1 MHDLRRQP
9 LDIVTASR
17 LKDLRTLA
25 LAAQNLRQFV
35 PFKQL
40 HVITARTNFS
50 RFAKTLGADVRLMDE
65 DTLIPGMTLARL
77 RALNEP
83 GFPQGAGWY
92 FQQFLKFAF
101 AFQNIE
107 DDHYLIWDADTVPLR
122 PLEFFDEKNR
132 MIFTEATENHDA
144 YFETYKKLFR
154 HDPRREFSFI
164 SQHIIV
170 RKSIAREMLQAIE
183 KNLPGNENWA
193 WKIMRNLGGGGTNRF
208 SEYETLGHYVKN
220 IHPETAV
227 FRQLP
232 WSRDGV
238 RLASTRPSA
247 SDLKRL
253 AEKYHYIS
261 FEGNHGILR
270 RAAARLRKWLPLPK
284 RQN

>member
-9 LDIVTASR
+9 LDIVAASR
-17 LKDLRTLA
+17 LKDLHTLA
-25 LAAQNLRQFV
+25 LASQNLRQFV

-40 HVITARTNFS
+40 HVITARANFS
-50 RFAKTLGADVRLMDE
+50 RFAKTLGSDVGLVDE
-65 DTLIPGMTLARL
+65 DAMIPGMTLAQL
-77 RALNEP
+77 RALDEP

-92 FQQFLKFAF
+92 FQQFLKLAF
-101 AFQNIE
+101 AFQKTE

-122 PLEFFDEKNR
+122 PLEFFDDKNR
-132 MIFTEATENHDA
+132 MIFTQAAEYHPA
-144 YFETYKKLFR
+144 YFETCKKLFR
-154 HDPRREFSFI
+154 HDPQREFSFI

-170 RKSIAREMLQAIE
+170 RKSIAREMFLTIE
-183 KNLPGNENWA
+183 QNIPGPENWA
-193 WKIMRNLGGGGTNRF
+193 WKIMRNVRGEGTNRF

-220 IHPETAV
+220 IHPQAAV

-232 WSRDGV
+232 WSRDGS

-253 AEKYHYIS
+253 AEKYHYVS
-261 FEGNHGILR
+261 FEGNHGVLR
-270 RAAARLRKWLPLPK
+270 RAAARLRKWLPLPE

>member
-1 MHDLRRQP
+1 MENLRRQP

-17 LKDLRTLA
+17 LKDLHTLA
-25 LAAQNLRQFV
+25 LAAENLRRFV

-40 HVITARTNFS
+40 HVITARVNFP
-50 RFAKTLGADVRLMDE
+50 RFQKKLGPGVALVDE
-65 DTLIPGMTLARL
+65 DTLIPGMTLAQL
-77 RALNEP
+77 RALDEP

-101 AFQNIE
+101 AFQKME

-132 MIFTEATENHDA
+132 MLFTTATENHPA
-144 YFETYKKLFR
+144 YFQTYENLLR
-154 HDPRREFSFI
+154 QNPRREFSFI

-170 RKSIAREMLQAIE
+170 RKSILREMLQAVE
-183 KNLPGNENWA
+183 ENLPGQENWA
-193 WKIMRNLGGGGTNRF
+193 WKIMRHLGGHGTNRF

-220 IHPETAV
+220 IHPQTAV

-232 WSRDGV
+232 WTRDGA

-247 SDLKRL
+247 ADLRRL
-253 AEKYHYIS
+253 AEKYHFAS

-270 RAAARLRKWLPLPK
+270 RAAVRLHQWLPLPR